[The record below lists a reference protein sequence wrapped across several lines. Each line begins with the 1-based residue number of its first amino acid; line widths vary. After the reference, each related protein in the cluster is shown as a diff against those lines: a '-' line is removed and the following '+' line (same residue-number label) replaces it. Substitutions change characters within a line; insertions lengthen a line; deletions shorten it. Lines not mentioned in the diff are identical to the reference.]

1 MTEERQIRLI
11 SGIVTIVLVLSGII
25 LLSLPFITWRWT
37 QTPFSGILFDP
48 NLVVNDSGEESWPA
62 QQGSDDAAFPDR
74 VVAVDGVPVADVA
87 DVQAVLAAKE
97 VGSRVPFTLV
107 QPPPD
112 SGFPPRFAETER
124 SKDVLLIPITL
135 WDLGEQFW
143 LFYVTGVIM
152 LVMGVLVFGLRPYTE
167 AAQVFA
173 LLMAFTAL
181 GVGLLFDTRTTHYFV
196 RLWTLALSLTCGL
209 SVWLASI
216 FPHPSRLMARYPTV
230 KWLVLLPG
238 LLAGL
243 WAQGILF
250 DAQSPWAFV
259 FGWRLLFLLNA
270 VGLLITI
277 LIMGYRAMRSP
288 SANVRQQA
296 RIILAG
302 AVVGYGPIILYFIT
316 ATVGINNTWFPQL
329 FFVPLVV
336 LYPATIGFTIVRYR
350 LWNTDEVLRH
360 GMTYGLLVGVLV
372 FALAIVLFSLT
383 VLVGPVLNNPFLIT
397 VFIVIVVLVVEPLK
411 RRLQVEVEE
420 RFLKQPAVLDNN
432 LRDFNREL
440 TTAVA
445 EDQVASMMLLYV
457 RTGIPDANP
466 DLYLPDGEM
475 SVYRSYYG
483 SNDLLVG
490 ADSPLIA
497 GMKRLHGA
505 IDLAEER
512 TWPPVFQQEAEIIR
526 AMETAVIVPMYNEQD
541 LLGWLTLSPKN
552 NHQPYSQSE
561 MTYLASLADQSLIG
575 FERASVVRSLEAR
588 VYEQDMLSQFSQAL
602 NFTLTLDDMMELV
615 CTNYERLF
623 NLRDFFIY
631 LWDTDTDQNYT
642 AFYLEDGERDESR
655 EGITHLVTDPPI
667 LEVFDRGQFVTGK
680 FEAGNTWM
688 MAPLK
693 AGRDTLG
700 VIYTYYRKPDIRLRP
715 RQQQLFLTLADQT
728 ATALARLETNR
739 QLQARAQQLE
749 IINEVTFSL
758 ATTMDLA
765 VLLELILDK
774 AMQLLDT
781 EAGTF
786 MVTDLDNGELEFRV
800 ARGPASEGLVGKR
813 LPAGTGLAGTAAQ
826 TGQPIIVNHAR
837 EDKRWFDELEQDT
850 TFRARALLTV
860 PLIRHNSVWGVIQLI
875 NKRNE
880 APFTEGDQGLLITFA
895 SQAVVAM
902 ENARLLAQ
910 TDEALR
916 KSVNELS
923 LLTQL
928 DRDLNTSLD
937 LTTVLNLALDRTLGI
952 FNGSAGAILLL
963 DEDGRPQRLIH
974 RHYDPAFT
982 LDNLTVESGLVG
994 KTIANRQPYVA
1005 ANVHEEEDYI
1015 AANFATHS
1023 QMTLPLL
1030 HKQKLIGVMVVESDR
1045 LDAFDAEMAETAVR
1059 ITNHAAIAIAN
1070 AVLVEQVNAANEAK
1084 SDFVSMVSHE
1094 LKTPMTSMKG
1104 YTDLLLSGMT
1114 GQLNDQQRGF
1124 LDTIAANIRRM
1135 SQQIQDLTD
1144 ISRIETGKLHVTLA
1158 PTSLV
1163 EVVNETL
1170 QIIQGPFDERGIKL
1184 HLQLPEDLPLVVAD
1198 KGRLVQV
1205 LTNLLSNAG
1214 KYSPPETDVELC
1226 FETRLMPNG
1235 KSERV
1240 TPMVV
1245 CSVHD
1250 HGFGISA
1257 EDRKKL
1263 FTKFFR
1269 SEDPNIRQAKGTGL
1283 GLSITRGIV
1292 ELHHGEIW
1300 VESEVGQ
1307 GTTFAFSVPQMGLS
1321 ERR

>member
-1 MTEERQIRLI
+1 
-11 SGIVTIVLVLSGII
+11 LVLSGLI
-25 LLSLPFITWRWT
+25 LLFLPFLTWRWT

-48 NLVVNDSGEESWPA
+48 NLVVNDSGDPDWPA
-62 QQGSDDAAFPDR
+62 QQGAGAAAFPDR
-74 VVAVDGVPVADVA
+74 VLAIDGVPVSTVA
-87 DVQAVLAAKE
+87 DVQAVL
-97 VGSRVPFTLV
+97 SDMPLSSNVPFTIV
-107 QPPPD
+107 QPPPE
-112 SGFPPRFAETER
+112 SGFPPRFEAPER
-124 SKDVLLIPITL
+124 IKSVFLISIGLGDL
-135 WDLGEQFW
+135 WGEFW
-143 LFYVTGVIM
+143 LYFITGLIM
-152 LVMGVLVFGLRPYTE
+152 WGMGAWVFRVRPYTE
-167 AAQVFA
+167 AAQIFA

-181 GVGLLFDTRTTHYFV
+181 AVGLLFDTRTTHIFV
-196 RLWTLALSLTCGL
+196 RLWTFSLSLTCGL
-209 SVWLASI
+209 TVWLASV
-216 FPHPSRLMARYPTV
+216 FPHPARLVTRWPAA

-243 WAQGILF
+243 WAQTILF
-250 DAQSPWAFV
+250 DANTPWAFV
-259 FGWRLLFLLNA
+259 SGWRLLFLLNA
-270 VGLLITI
+270 IGLLVTI
-277 LIMGYRAMRSP
+277 MIMGYRAIRSP
-288 SANVRQQA
+288 SPQVRQQA
-296 RIILAG
+296 RLIVVG
-302 AVVGYGPIILYFIT
+302 AVVGYGPIIVYFVT
-316 ATVGINNTWFPQL
+316 AALGINNSWFPQA

-336 LYPATIGFTIVRYR
+336 LYPATIGYTIARYR
-350 LWNTDEVLRH
+350 LWNTDDALRH
-360 GMTYGLLVGVLV
+360 GVTYGLLLIILVGALV
-372 FALAIVLFSLT
+372 IVLLSLT
-383 VLVGPVLNNPFLIT
+383 AVVGPVLNNPLLIAL
-397 VFIVIVVLVVEPLK
+397 FIVLVVLVVDPLK
-411 RRLQVEVEE
+411 RRLQTEVEGLL
-420 RFLKQPAVLDNN
+420 LKQPMALDNM

-440 TTAVA
+440 TTAVT

-466 DLYLPDGEM
+466 DLYLPDGDM

-490 ADSPLIA
+490 ANSPLITA
-497 GMKRLHGA
+497 MKRMHGA
-505 IDLAEER
+505 IDLTEER
-512 TWPPVFQQEAEIIR
+512 TWPAIFQQEKEIVKG
-526 AMETAVIVPMYNEQD
+526 METAVIVPMYNEQD
-541 LLGWLTLSPKN
+541 LLGWLTLSPKTN
-552 NHQPYSQSE
+552 NQLYNQSE
-561 MTYLASLADQSLIG
+561 LAYVASLADHSLIG

-588 VYEQDMLSQFSQAL
+588 VFEQDMLSQFSQAL
-602 NFTLTLDDMMELV
+602 NFTITLDDMMELV
-615 CTNYERLF
+615 FTNYERLF
-623 NLRDFFIY
+623 NLHDFFIY
-631 LWDTDTDQNYT
+631 LWDADTDQNYT

-655 EGITHLVTDPPI
+655 EGITQIVTDPRI
-667 LEVFDRGQFVTGK
+667 LEAFERGQFITGK
-680 FEAGNTWM
+680 FETGNAWM

-700 VIYTYYRKPDIRLRP
+700 VIYTYYRSPDITLRP
-715 RQQQLFLTLADQT
+715 RQQQLFLTLADQA

-800 ARGPASEGLVGKR
+800 ARGPASEGLIGKR
-813 LPAGTGLAGTAAQ
+813 LPTGTGLAGTAAQ
-826 TGQPIIVNHAR
+826 TGLPIIVNEAR
-837 EDKRWFDELEQDT
+837 EDKRWFGQVEQDT
-850 TFRARALLTV
+850 SFRARTLLTV
-860 PLIRHNSVWGVIQLI
+860 PLMRYNTAWGVIQLI
-875 NKRNE
+875 NKRNG
-880 APFTEGDQGLLITFA
+880 APFTEDDQNLLLTFA

-937 LTTVLNLALDRTLGI
+937 LPTVLNLALDRTLGI
-952 FNGSAGAILLL
+952 FNGTAGAIVLL
-963 DEDGRPQRLIH
+963 DGDGRPQRLMH
-974 RHYDPAFT
+974 RNYDPAFT
-982 LDNLTVESGLVG
+982 LADLTAESGLVR
-994 KTIANRQPYVA
+994 KTIASRQPYVA
-1005 ANVHEEEDYI
+1005 ANVHEEEGYI

-1023 QMTLPLL
+1023 QMSLPLL
-1030 HKQKLIGVMVVESDR
+1030 HKQQLIGVLVLESDR
-1045 LDAFDAEMAETAVR
+1045 LDGFDAEAVETAVR

-1094 LKTPMTSMKG
+1094 LKTPMTSVKG

-1114 GQLNDQQRGF
+1114 GQLNDQQRNF
-1124 LDTIAANIRRM
+1124 LETIAANLRRM

-1144 ISRIETGKLHVTLA
+1144 ISRIETGKLHVSLT

-1170 QIIQGPFDERGIKL
+1170 QIIQGPFDEKGIKL
-1184 HLQLPEDLPLVVAD
+1184 QLQLPEDLPLVTAD

-1214 KYSPPETDVELC
+1214 KYSPPETAVELC

-1235 KSERV
+1235 KSEQVR
-1240 TPMVV
+1240 PMVV
-1245 CSVHD
+1245 CSVRD
-1250 HGFGISA
+1250 HGFGISE

-1283 GLSITRGIV
+1283 GLSITKGIV

-1300 VESEVGQ
+1300 VESELGK
-1307 GTTFAFSVPQMGLS
+1307 GTTFAFSVPPVGVTGGAL

>member
-1 MTEERQIRLI
+1 MTEEQRIRLI
-11 SGIVTIVLVLSGII
+11 SGVVTVILVLTGII
-25 LLSLPFITWRWT
+25 LLLLPFLTWRWT

-48 NLVVNDSGEESWPA
+48 NLVVNDTGDESWPA
-62 QQGSDDAAFPDR
+62 QKGSAAAAFPDR
-74 VVAVDGVPVADVA
+74 VVAIDGVPVSDVA
-87 DVQAVLAAKE
+87 DVQAALADRQVNNNVA
-97 VGSRVPFTLV
+97 FTII
-107 QPPPD
+107 QPPVE
-112 SGFPPRFAETER
+112 SGVPARFETPER
-124 SKDVLLIPITL
+124 IKSVFLIQITL
-135 WDLGEQFW
+135 SELWEQFW
-143 LFYVTGVIM
+143 LFYLTGVIM
-152 LVMGVLVFGLRPYTE
+152 LVMGGVVFRVRPYTE

-181 GVGLLFDTRTTHYFV
+181 GVGLLFDSRTTHYFV

-209 SVWLASI
+209 SVWLAAV
-216 FPHPSRLMARYPTV
+216 FPHPSRLVARRPTL
-230 KWLVLLPG
+230 KWLILLPG

-243 WAQGILF
+243 WAQSILF
-250 DAQSPWAFV
+250 DTHAPWDYV
-259 FGWRLLFLLNA
+259 LGWRLLFLLNA
-270 VGLLITI
+270 IGLLITI
-277 LIMGYRAMRSP
+277 LIMGYRAVRSP
-288 SANVRQQA
+288 SPVVRQQA
-296 RIILAG
+296 RLILAG
-302 AVVGYGPIILYFIT
+302 AVVGYGPIIGYFLT
-316 ATVGINNTWFPQL
+316 AVVGIDNTRFPQV
-329 FFVPLVV
+329 FFVPLVA
-336 LYPATIGFTIVRYR
+336 LYPAAIGYTIIRYR
-350 LWNTDEVLRH
+350 LWNTDDVLRH
-360 GMTYGLLVGVLV
+360 GVTYGLLLGTLVL
-372 FALAIVLFSLT
+372 ALVVVLSSLT
-383 VLVGPVLNNPFLIT
+383 VLVGPLLNHPVLIAL
-397 VFIVIVVLVVEPLK
+397 FIVLVVLVVDPLK
-411 RRLQVEVEE
+411 RLLQTQVEE
-420 RFLKQPAVLDNN
+420 RLWKQPIALDNM

-440 TTAVA
+440 TTAVT

-490 ADSPLIA
+490 ADSPLIT

-512 TWPPVFQQEAEIIR
+512 TWPPVFRQEAEIIR
-526 AMETAVIVPMYNEQD
+526 AMETAVVVPMYNEQD
-541 LLGWLTLSPKN
+541 LLGWLTLSSKAN
-552 NHQPYSQSE
+552 NQLYNQSE
-561 MTYLASLADQSLIG
+561 LAYVASLADHSLIG

-588 VYEQDMLSQFSQAL
+588 VFEQDMLSQFSQAL
-602 NFTLTLDDMMELV
+602 NFTITLDDMMELV
-615 CTNYERLF
+615 YTNYERLF
-623 NLRDFFIY
+623 SLRDFFIY
-631 LWDTDTDQNYT
+631 LWDADTNQNYT

-655 EGITHLVTDPPI
+655 EGITQIVTDPRI
-667 LEVFDRGQFVTGK
+667 LEAFERGQFVTGK

-700 VIYTYYRKPDIRLRP
+700 VIYTYYRKPDITLRP

-739 QLQARAQQLE
+739 QLQARAHQLE

-786 MVTDLDNGELEFRV
+786 MITDLDNGELEFRV

-826 TGQPIIVNHAR
+826 TGQPIIVNEAR

-860 PLIRHNSVWGVIQLI
+860 PLVRHNSVWGVIQLI

-880 APFTEGDQGLLITFA
+880 APFTEEDQNLLLTFA
-895 SQAVVAM
+895 SQSVVAM

-937 LTTVLNLALDRTLGI
+937 LMTVINLALDRTLAI
-952 FNGSAGAILLL
+952 FNGSAGAILLV
-963 DEDGRPQRLIH
+963 DADGRPQRMIQ
-974 RHYDPAFT
+974 RNYDPAFT
-982 LDNLTVESGLVG
+982 LENLTAESGLVG
-994 KTIANRQPYVA
+994 KTITNRQPYVA
-1005 ANVHEEEDYI
+1005 ANVHEEEGYI

-1030 HKQKLIGVMVVESDR
+1030 NKQQLIGVLVIESGR
-1045 LDAFDAEMAETAVR
+1045 LDAFDEEMVETAVR

-1070 AVLVEQVNAANEAK
+1070 AILVEQVNAANEAK

-1114 GQLNDQQRGF
+1114 GQLSDQQRGF
-1124 LDTIAANIRRM
+1124 LETIAANIRRM

-1144 ISRIETGKLHVTLA
+1144 ISRIETGKLHVSLA

-1170 QIIQGPFDERGIKL
+1170 QIIQGPFDEKGIKL

-1226 FETRLMPNG
+1226 LKR
-1235 KSERV
+1235 
-1240 TPMVV
+1240 
-1245 CSVHD
+1245 
-1250 HGFGISA
+1250 A
-1257 EDRKKL
+1257 
-1263 FTKFFR
+1263 
-1269 SEDPNIRQAKGTGL
+1269 
-1283 GLSITRGIV
+1283 
-1292 ELHHGEIW
+1292 
-1300 VESEVGQ
+1300 
-1307 GTTFAFSVPQMGLS
+1307 
-1321 ERR
+1321 

>member
-11 SGIVTIVLVLSGII
+11 SGIVTIVLVLSGVI
-25 LLSLPFITWRWT
+25 LLSLPFLTWRWT

-74 VVAVDGVPVADVA
+74 VVAIDGVPVANVA

-97 VGSRVPFTLV
+97 VGSYIPFTLV

-112 SGFPPRFAETER
+112 SGFPARFAETER
-124 SKDVLLIPITL
+124 NRDVLLIPITL

-181 GVGLLFDTRTTHYFV
+181 AVGILFDTRTTHYFV

-209 SVWLASI
+209 SVWLAAV
-216 FPHPSRLMARYPTV
+216 FPHPSRLVARFPYV
-230 KWLVLLPG
+230 KWFVLLPG

-243 WAQGILF
+243 WAQRILF
-250 DAQSPWAFV
+250 DANAPWSFV
-259 FGWRLLFLLNA
+259 TGWRLLFLLNA

-277 LIMGYRAMRSP
+277 LIMAYRAAYSP
-288 SANVRQQA
+288 SARVQQQA
-296 RIILAG
+296 RIILVG

-316 ATVGINNTWFPQL
+316 ATVGIENTWFPQL

-360 GMTYGLLVGVLV
+360 GMTYGLLVVVLV
-372 FALAIVLFSLT
+372 LALAIVLFSLT
-383 VLVGPVLNNPFLIT
+383 LLVGPVLNNPLLIT
-397 VFIVIVVLVVEPLK
+397 LFIVLVVLVVEPLK

-420 RFLKQPAVLDNN
+420 RFLKQPAVLDNM

-440 TTAVA
+440 TTAVT

-457 RTGIPDANP
+457 RTGIADANP

-497 GMKRLHGA
+497 ALKRMHGA
-505 IDLAEER
+505 IDLTEER
-512 TWPPVFQQEAEIIR
+512 TWPPIFQQEAEIVR
-526 AMETAVIVPMYNEQD
+526 TMETAVIVPMYNEQD
-541 LLGWLTLSPKN
+541 LLGWLTLSPKSN
-552 NHQPYSQSE
+552 NQLYNQSE
-561 MTYLASLADQSLIG
+561 LAYVASLADHSLIG

-631 LWDTDTDQNYT
+631 LWDADTNQNYT
-642 AFYLEDGERDESR
+642 AFYLEDGERHEER
-655 EGITHLVTDPPI
+655 EGITQIVTAPRI
-667 LEVFDRGQFVTGK
+667 LEVFDRGQFSTGK

-688 MAPLK
+688 AAPLK

-700 VIYTYYRKPDIRLRP
+700 VIYTYHRSPDITLRP
-715 RQQQLFLTLADQT
+715 RQRQLFLTLADQT

-749 IINEVTFSL
+749 VINEVTFSL

-774 AMQLLDT
+774 AMQLIDT

-786 MVTDLDNGELEFRV
+786 MITDLDDGELEFRV

-813 LPAGTGLAGTAAQ
+813 LPVGTGLVGTAAR
-826 TGQPIIVNHAR
+826 TGLPIIVNDAR
-837 EDKRWFDELEQDT
+837 EDKRWYDELEQDT

-860 PLIRHNSVWGVIQLI
+860 PLMRYNTAWGIIQLI
-875 NKRNE
+875 NKRNG
-880 APFTEGDQGLLITFA
+880 APFTEEDQNLLLTFA

-937 LTTVLNLALDRTLGI
+937 LATVMNLALDRTLAI
-952 FNGSAGAILLL
+952 FNGSAGAILLV
-963 DEDGRPQRLIH
+963 DEDGRPQRMIH
-974 RHYDPAFT
+974 RNYDPAFT
-982 LDNLTVESGLVG
+982 LDDLTAERGLVG
-994 KTIANRQPYVA
+994 KTITSRQPYLA
-1005 ANVHEEEDYI
+1005 QNVHEEVDYI

-1030 HKQKLIGVMVVESDR
+1030 NKQRLVGVMVIESDR
-1045 LDAFDAEMAETAVR
+1045 LAAFDEEAMETAVR

-1094 LKTPMTSMKG
+1094 LKTPMTSVKG

-1114 GQLNDQQRGF
+1114 GQLSDQQRGF
-1124 LDTIAANIRRM
+1124 LETIAVNIRRM

-1170 QIIQGPFDERGIKL
+1170 QIIQGPFDEKGIRL

-1235 KSERV
+1235 KNDRV
-1240 TPMVV
+1240 MPMVV

-1283 GLSITRGIV
+1283 GLSITKGIV
-1292 ELHHGEIW
+1292 ELHQGEIW

-1307 GTTFAFSVPQMGLS
+1307 GTTFAFTVPQVGLL